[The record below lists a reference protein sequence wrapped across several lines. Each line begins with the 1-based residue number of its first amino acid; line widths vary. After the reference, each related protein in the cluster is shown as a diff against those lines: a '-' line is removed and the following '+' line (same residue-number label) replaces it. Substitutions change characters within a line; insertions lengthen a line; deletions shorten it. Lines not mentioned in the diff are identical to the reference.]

1 MPKKT
6 KLGLALALVCAA
18 AMWFYVE
25 RVLVPY
31 QRADAEAHDRPR
43 GNLSDLYPRWLGARE
58 LLLHHRNPYSKEI
71 TREIQIGYYG
81 RALDSSRPGDP
92 KDQQGFAYPVYVVFL
107 LAPTVGLPFGQV
119 AIAFKCLLV
128 IATAG
133 SVLLWLRVVRWK
145 LTFGEG
151 MIAMLLV
158 LGSFSAVQGFK
169 LQQLTLFVV
178 AVLAGACALLVSG
191 HRFSSGTLLAV
202 ASIKPHLTLPLASV
216 LLLWTLSDWRR
227 RQRFFWG
234 FAIVMLLLA
243 GASEILLPGWFGDFL
258 SATGDYRRYAGGLS
272 MLQVMLSP
280 WVGRV
285 AAGLLVVAVADACWR
300 FRKQESDQ
308 PAFILMLALTLA
320 VTTIIIPMFAPYNF
334 LLMLPAIFLIVKD
347 RRRLWAGG
355 TISRSGLLLFAAVLA
370 WPWLAAIGLAI
381 MSPAISRTTLQQQ
394 WWLPL
399 YTIAK
404 IPMPLVCLI
413 SLSLLVSYAWKEHAG
428 SETRQGSREESLR
441 KEHPVA

>member
-1 MPKKT
+1 LPAKT

-18 AMWFYVE
+18 GMWFYVE
-25 RVLVPY
+25 GVLVPY

-81 RALDSSRPGDP
+81 RVLDPSRPGDP

-107 LAPTVGLPFGQV
+107 LVPTVSLPFAPV

-128 IATAG
+128 IATAA

-145 LTFGEG
+145 LTIGELI
-151 MIAMLLV
+151 IAMLLV
-158 LGSFSAVQGFK
+158 LGSFSMVQGFK
-169 LQQLTLFVV
+169 LQQLTLLV
-178 AVLAGACALLVSG
+178 AALLAGACALLAIGHLWGSG
-191 HRFSSGTLLAV
+191 ALMALAT
-202 ASIKPHLTLPLASV
+202 IKPQLALPLAAV

-227 RQRFFWG
+227 RQGFFWG
-234 FAIVMLLLA
+234 FAIGMLLLA
-243 GASEILLPGWFGDFL
+243 GASEIVLPGWFGDFL
-258 SATGDYRRYAGGLS
+258 SATADYRRYAGGLS

-285 AAGLLVVAVADACWR
+285 AAGLLVVAVADTCWR

-308 PAFILMLALTLA
+308 PAFVLMVALALA
-320 VTTIIIPMFAPYNF
+320 VTVAIIPMFAPYNF
-334 LLMLPAIFLIVKD
+334 LLMLPATFLILKD
-347 RRRLWAGG
+347 WRRLWAGG
-355 TISRSGLLLFAAVLA
+355 ATSRSGFLLFAAALA

-381 MSPAISRTTLQQQ
+381 VSPAISSSALQQQ
-394 WWLPL
+394 WRLPL

-413 SLSLLVSYAWKEHAG
+413 PLSLLVSYAWKEHGG
-428 SETRQGSREESLR
+428 SESRQGSPEESLR
-441 KEHPVA
+441 KEHPVP